1 MRQLIVLA
9 RRHLSQQRLAGGAIV
24 LAITQFGASLAGFF
38 RDQAFSIVFPPGVD
52 PLDTA
57 SVYIAAFRPSD
68 LLFQIFVM
76 SSLSV
81 VLVPFLASH
90 LARGDRDEMN
100 RMTSSILV
108 LFGTVFTVIAFVA
121 AVFFRDLAPHLTQFT
136 GERLEL
142 YIFYGRCAL
151 FTNALFVIGN
161 TAGQYLIALQRYWI
175 YGLAPI
181 LWSCGTVAGI
191 YLLTPVMGSLGPI
204 IGMMAGTV
212 IYVTYRIIGIWHA
225 GFRFRLPST
234 GLVHHEIAQM
244 GLLILPRMAALGAL
258 QVQLLLFDQM
268 ASGLGLSAVSLTAF
282 ARNFQSV
289 LVGIAGI
296 SLAQS
301 AFSGLSQAA
310 ALKHHERF
318 SVYMRKGV
326 FMNLLLTVPGSLALA
341 LLAAIP
347 AWLLHLHGPARETFM
362 LVLAVYS
369 ISIPFESINHLLLRA
384 FYALKNTTVPAI
396 TSVVSTVIAISS
408 GYLLVNGLGII
419 ALPVAYTVGQ
429 IMQCVQLAVQL
440 RRATKAHASI
450 SLHEATMVEEGT
462 L

>member
-1 MRQLIVLA
+1 MRRIIHIA
-9 RRHLSQQRLAGGAIV
+9 RRHLSQERLAGGAIV

-38 RDQAFSIVFPPGVD
+38 RDQAFSVIFPPGVD
-52 PLDTA
+52 QLDTA

-81 VLVPFLASH
+81 VLVPFFASH
-90 LARGDRDEMN
+90 LARGDREEMN

-108 LFGTVFTVIAFVA
+108 LFGSVFGVIAIVA
-121 AVFFRDLAPHLTQFT
+121 ALFFRNLAPYMTDFT

-142 YIFYGRCAL
+142 YIFFGRCAL

-181 LWSCGTVAGI
+181 LWSCGTIVGI
-191 YLLTPVMGSLGPI
+191 YFLTPIYGSYGPI
-204 IGMMAGTV
+204 LGTIGGTV
-212 IYVTYRIIGIWHA
+212 IYVIYRFIGIVSG
-225 GFRFRLPST
+225 GFRFMFPSS
-234 GLVHHEIAQM
+234 GLVHCELAHM
-244 GLLILPRMAALGAL
+244 GLLIVPRMAALGAL
-258 QVQLLLFDQM
+258 QLQLLLFDQI
-268 ASGLGLSAVSLTAF
+268 ASGLGLSTVSLTAF

-310 ALKHHERF
+310 SLHHHDRF
-318 SVYMRKGV
+318 SVYIRKGV
-326 FMNLLLTVPGSLALA
+326 LMNLVLTVPGAIALA

-362 LVLAVYS
+362 IVLAIYS

-384 FYALKNTTVPAI
+384 FYALKNTTVPAL
-396 TSVVSTVIAISS
+396 TSVVSTAAALASA
-408 GYLLVNGLGII
+408 YLLVDDLHLY
-419 ALPVAYTVGQ
+419 ALPVGYTVGQ
-429 IMQCVQLAVQL
+429 IVQSLQLWLQL
-440 RRATKAHASI
+440 RTTVKAQRM
-450 SLHEATMVEEGT
+450 SLAEATVIEEGT